1 MYRCGVFCMFWGHEH
16 ANFLVSQV
24 KFGHYPHTFEHAAL
38 AGHPYVAMSNLLD
51 KTHTLTVNNS
61 YARGTSEVLHFP
73 INENDSSNFGGV
85 LQCSMNKLSPGQ
97 VRMCCRLASDQFLAA
112 TYWRHG
118 NSSSIFHPNLPLGIN
133 KVKELICQ
141 GADILGIPRN
151 FRPHS
156 LQAVGVTKLA
166 NSRGVSDEEHC
177 HTTRH
182 STVNTSRAYQTVD
195 GRSEASRLLALGV
208 RIPEAPTP
216 PQVESKWSVLMYW
229 FRKEPVYDMENMLLH
244 RPYHMCWD

>member
-1 MYRCGVFCMFWGHEH
+1 LYSDQKTINNLLKF
-16 ANFLVSQV
+16 NFLLYLFYYVWHFFHAIIQV
-24 KFGHYPHTFEHAAL
+24 LSKSHEGKSCCTATSKLKLRFKWGKL

-216 PQVESKWSVLMYW
+216 PQVESK
-229 FRKEPVYDMENMLLH
+229 
-244 RPYHMCWD
+244 